1 MSQWVDLM
9 FHTRAFQEDST
20 PKVATIIFLLL
31 FLFVLFI
38 FLLCFVFF
46 LLFLFCFVLFCFFC
60 FFGGGGAGDVLF
72 CFPFGVY
79 FQHMSR
85 NHLANVSVAF
95 PSIVPK
101 NHMELFLI
109 L

>member
-38 FLLCFVFF
+38 FFT
-46 LLFLFCFVLFCFFC
+46 LFCFVLFIFLLLFVFFLW
-60 FFGGGGAGDVLF
+60 GGAGDVLF

-79 FQHMSR
+79 FKHMSR